1 MYTSVVIRTIFFV
14 GKPGSGKETQAR
26 LLAEKTGYS
35 LLSTGEKFRELRQR
49 YDDLGTLIRKEYE
62 AGHYLPD
69 WFADYLFEEAVL
81 NLSSES
87 GIIFEGS
94 GRTVEQVELIDTV
107 LSWLG
112 RKYVFINLDISG
124 DEAVRRMLSRAR
136 SDSDTEEKIRIRI
149 EQYEL
154 HAAPTL
160 TLLKEKGVLVNI
172 PGERMIEEIHKDICA
187 TLGI

>member
-26 LLAEKTGYS
+26 LLAERTGYS
-35 LLSTGEKFRELRQR
+35 ILSTGEKFRELRQR
-49 YDDLGTLIRKEYE
+49 YDDLGTLIRREYE

-87 GIIFEGS
+87 GVIFEGS
-94 GRTVEQVELIDTV
+94 GRTEEQVALIDTV

-112 RKYVFINLDISG
+112 REYLFINLDIS
-124 DEAVRRMLSRAR
+124 DEEAVRRMLGRGR

-149 EQYEL
+149 EQYQML
-154 HAAPTL
+154 SAPAL
-160 TLLKEKGVLVNI
+160 AFIEKKDKLLNI
-172 PGERMIEEIHKDICA
+172 PGERTIEEIHRDISA
-187 TLGI
+187 RLGL